1 MDDMKNKT
9 KVYLLIFS
17 LMMSLMGIAFMRST
31 QGGST
36 SAHKSMTPAQELSA
50 LDKGATS
57 PEMHKFLQH
66 QQAGQEANDNA
77 YRDLSGK

>member
-1 MDDMKNKT
+1 MDSMKNKT

-17 LMMSLMGIAFMRST
+17 LIMSLMGVAFFRST
-31 QGGST
+31 QGST
-36 SAHKSMTPAQELSA
+36 KAHKSMTPAQELSA

-66 QQAGQEANDNA
+66 QQAGQEANDEA